1 MTWGTF
7 RDESTTDRGFRRNPA
22 RICTGVIAITLG
34 ACLLPATASAESGQS
49 GEGDPGALVLVVDAS
64 GSMAEPDGRGS
75 TRMEAAKASLNRVI
89 DELPEDAQVGLRA
102 YGAEIS
108 DGPGSCEDSNLLA
121 PVEELDRDALK
132 SGVAALQPLGNTPI
146 AYALEQA
153 ANDLPEEGPRSI
165 VLVSDG
171 EENCNVDP
179 CEIAG
184 RIVERGIDLRIDTIG
199 LQVDSKAREQLSC
212 IASAGGGTY
221 YDVEDIGALPNTLER
236 LSVRAARGYEAAGRP
251 IDGGAQVADAA
262 EISDGQWLDT
272 IDNAAPK
279 TYALPDP
286 GEGAVFVSATIRPT
300 LAKVNERERIGF
312 SIVDAEG
319 GECTHGVS
327 EAAIGAFSRNTPVT
341 ATSILTAGDLAE
353 CGPSPVLS
361 VEAPDTDETKALELL
376 IIEEPEVTDLES
388 LPKGSTSHELPALDQ
403 AESRAEPIAGTPS
416 FSGAPTLEAGVTYSD
431 TVLTGEA
438 LFYRVPVEWGQQ
450 GVCEA
455 TFEQSGAVANGLRGP
470 DLAVRVDTYGVN
482 RGALRSVDRQMSSGN
497 YNGTQAVTLSNAT
510 PEVAYRNRELSGE
523 TTNASLAGDYYCAVF
538 VNRSAG
544 DAEETGEIPIR
555 VRAGA
560 VGDIAGEPDY
570 AEPPA
575 AENADDEA
583 SDDAAAGGS
592 TWWWVLGAVVVIG
605 AATGALLWTRR
616 RKDTGADQSTV

>member
-1 MTWGTF
+1 M
-7 RDESTTDRGFRRNPA
+7 
-22 RICTGVIAITLG
+22 IAITL
-34 ACLLPATASAESGQS
+34 AVCLLPATAYAEQESGD
-49 GEGDPGALVLVVDAS
+49 GDPGSLVLVVDAS

-89 DELPEDAQVGLRA
+89 DELPEEARVGLRA

-108 DGPGSCEDSNLLA
+108 DGAGSCEDSNLLA

-153 ANDLPEEGPRSI
+153 ANDLPDEGPRSI

-199 LQVDSKAREQLSC
+199 LQVGSKAREQLSC

-251 IDGGAQVADAA
+251 IVGGSTAEDATA
-262 EISDGQWLDT
+262 MEDGQWLDT
-272 IDNAAPK
+272 IDRSATK
-279 TYALPDP
+279 TYELPDP
-286 GEGAVFVSATIRPT
+286 AGGAVFVSATIRPT
-300 LAKVNERERIGF
+300 MRGLAERERIEL
-312 SIVDAEG
+312 SVL
-319 GECTHGVS
+319 GEDGQPCTIPVS
-327 EAAIGAFSRNTPVT
+327 AAAIGAFTRNTPVT
-341 ATSILTAGDLAE
+341 ATSILTSEDLTE
-353 CGPSPVLS
+353 CGGGNPILS
-361 VEAPDTDETKALELL
+361 VETPDTEESKALELL
-376 IIEEPEVTDLES
+376 VVEEPEVTDLEA
-388 LPKGSTSHELPALDQ
+388 LPKGSNSYQVPQLQ
-403 AESRAEPIAGTPS
+403 AGGSSAEPIAGTPS
-416 FSGAPTLEAGVTYSD
+416 FSGAPELEPAVTYSD
-431 TVLTGEA
+431 TILTGEA
-438 LFYRVPVEWGQQ
+438 LFYRMPVEWGQQ

-455 TFEQSGAVANGLRGP
+455 TFDQSGTVAGALKGP
-470 DLAVRVDTYGVN
+470 DLLVRVDTYGSN
-482 RGALRSVDRQMSSGN
+482 RGAFSPVDIEAASA
-497 YNGTQAVTLSNAT
+497 YYDGTQAVTLTNAT
-510 PEVAYRNRELSGE
+510 PEVAYRNREITGE
-523 TTNASLAGDYYCAVF
+523 VANASLAGDYYCAVF

-555 VRAGA
+555 VRAEA
-560 VGDIAGEPDY
+560 VGDVAGEPDY

-592 TWWWVLGAVVVIG
+592 TWWWILGAVVVV
-605 AATGALLWTRR
+605 AAAAGGLLWTRR
-616 RKDTGADQSTV
+616 RKDTGADQSAV